1 MYTLRQNALFTDEI
15 ELQKNDGTSEILKIK
30 IDIRPELV
38 KKYRE
43 LQVRFV
49 DLQKRS
55 NSNPGDLKIVED
67 IGKVVVD
74 VFCLLFGDENAKK
87 SLNFIPM
94 IFSRWPTIF
103 SRMFKTFSYLNF
115 KRLPVKENK
124 HLSGERGNETV
135 FPSEKEVK
143 YKLVPVRLNT
153 SFRTVLKCYQ
163 VFSDT
168 LLTDFEKAEACL
180 WLLVKSKL
188 FLKILKPD
196 KKAALF

>member
-67 IGKVVVD
+67 IGKAVVD
-74 VFCLLFGDENAKK
+74 VFCFLFGDENAKK
-87 SLNFIPM
+87 IIEFYSDDFQQMAYNLFPYVQNVLVPKFQEVA
-94 IFSRWPTIF
+94 RQ
-103 SRMFKTFSYLNF
+103 RKQAF
-115 KRLPVKENK
+115 KRRAWK
-124 HLSGERGNETV
+124 
-135 FPSEKEVK
+135 
-143 YKLVPVRLNT
+143 
-153 SFRTVLKCYQ
+153 
-163 VFSDT
+163 
-168 LLTDFEKAEACL
+168 
-180 WLLVKSKL
+180 
-188 FLKILKPD
+188 
-196 KKAALF
+196 

>member
-30 IDIRPELV
+30 IDICPELV

-49 DLQKRS
+49 DLQKCS

-67 IGKVVVD
+67 IGKAVVD

-87 SLNFIPM
+87 IIEFYSDDFQQMAYNLFP
-94 IFSRWPTIF
+94 
-103 SRMFKTFSYLNF
+103 YLNF
-115 KRLPVKENK
+115 RRLPVKENK

-135 FPSEKEVK
+135 FPSEKEG
-143 YKLVPVRLNT
+143 
-153 SFRTVLKCYQ
+153 Q
-163 VFSDT
+163 
-168 LLTDFEKAEACL
+168 
-180 WLLVKSKL
+180 
-188 FLKILKPD
+188 I
-196 KKAALF
+196 

>member
-135 FPSEKEVK
+135 FPSEKEG
-143 YKLVPVRLNT
+143 
-153 SFRTVLKCYQ
+153 Q
-163 VFSDT
+163 
-168 LLTDFEKAEACL
+168 
-180 WLLVKSKL
+180 
-188 FLKILKPD
+188 I
-196 KKAALF
+196 

>member
-67 IGKVVVD
+67 IGKAVVD
-74 VFCLLFGDENAKK
+74 LLCLLLGDENAKK
-87 SLNFIPM
+87 I
-94 IFSRWPTIF
+94 I
-103 SRMFKTFSYLNF
+103 
-115 KRLPVKENK
+115 
-124 HLSGERGNETV
+124 
-135 FPSEKEVK
+135 
-143 YKLVPVRLNT
+143 
-153 SFRTVLKCYQ
+153 
-163 VFSDT
+163 
-168 LLTDFEKAEACL
+168 
-180 WLLVKSKL
+180 
-188 FLKILKPD
+188 
-196 KKAALF
+196 

>member
-49 DLQKRS
+49 DLQKGKPLLMCS
-55 NSNPGDLKIVED
+55 AFYSGKKTLK
-67 IGKVVVD
+67 K
-74 VFCLLFGDENAKK
+74 L
-87 SLNFIPM
+87 LNFIPM

-103 SRMFKTFSYLNF
+103 SRMFKTFSRLNF
-115 KRLPVKENK
+115 RRLPVKENK

-135 FPSEKEVK
+135 FPSEKEG
-143 YKLVPVRLNT
+143 
-153 SFRTVLKCYQ
+153 Q
-163 VFSDT
+163 
-168 LLTDFEKAEACL
+168 
-180 WLLVKSKL
+180 
-188 FLKILKPD
+188 I
-196 KKAALF
+196 

>member
-67 IGKVVVD
+67 IGKTVVD

-87 SLNFIPM
+87 IIEFYSDDFPADGLQSFPYVQNVLVPKFQEVV
-94 IFSRWPTIF
+94 RQ
-103 SRMFKTFSYLNF
+103 RKQAF
-115 KRLPVKENK
+115 KRRAWK
-124 HLSGERGNETV
+124 
-135 FPSEKEVK
+135 
-143 YKLVPVRLNT
+143 
-153 SFRTVLKCYQ
+153 
-163 VFSDT
+163 
-168 LLTDFEKAEACL
+168 
-180 WLLVKSKL
+180 
-188 FLKILKPD
+188 
-196 KKAALF
+196 

>member
-67 IGKVVVD
+67 IGKAVVD

-115 KRLPVKENK
+115 RRLPVKENK

-135 FPSEKEVK
+135 FPSEKEG
-143 YKLVPVRLNT
+143 
-153 SFRTVLKCYQ
+153 Q
-163 VFSDT
+163 
-168 LLTDFEKAEACL
+168 
-180 WLLVKSKL
+180 
-188 FLKILKPD
+188 I
-196 KKAALF
+196 

>member
-67 IGKVVVD
+67 IGKTVVD

-87 SLNFIPM
+87 IIEFYSDDFQQM
-94 IFSRWPTIF
+94 ATIF
-103 SRMFKTFSYLNF
+103 SRIFKTFSYLNF
-115 KRLPVKENK
+115 RRLPVKESK
-124 HLSGERGNETV
+124 HLSGERGNEIV
-135 FPSEKEVK
+135 FP
-143 YKLVPVRLNT
+143 
-153 SFRTVLKCYQ
+153 LKRGQ
-163 VFSDT
+163 
-168 LLTDFEKAEACL
+168 
-180 WLLVKSKL
+180 
-188 FLKILKPD
+188 I
-196 KKAALF
+196 

>member
-49 DLQKRS
+49 DLQKCS

-67 IGKVVVD
+67 IGKAVVD

-87 SLNFIPM
+87 I
-94 IFSRWPTIF
+94 
-103 SRMFKTFSYLNF
+103 KTFSYLNF
-115 KRLPVKENK
+115 RRLPVKENK

-135 FPSEKEVK
+135 FPSEKEG
-143 YKLVPVRLNT
+143 
-153 SFRTVLKCYQ
+153 Q
-163 VFSDT
+163 
-168 LLTDFEKAEACL
+168 
-180 WLLVKSKL
+180 
-188 FLKILKPD
+188 I
-196 KKAALF
+196 

>member
-87 SLNFIPM
+87 I
-94 IFSRWPTIF
+94 IEF

-115 KRLPVKENK
+115 RRLPVKENK

-135 FPSEKEVK
+135 FPSEKEG
-143 YKLVPVRLNT
+143 
-153 SFRTVLKCYQ
+153 Q
-163 VFSDT
+163 
-168 LLTDFEKAEACL
+168 
-180 WLLVKSKL
+180 
-188 FLKILKPD
+188 I
-196 KKAALF
+196 